1 MRAVSYQMQKQQFE
15 GKNKMTNNPNCGELI
30 GFLLV
35 AFPII
40 ALIFGSDE
48 PAMQTDNAAIIMTG
62 MIFFGIVI
70 GVNSSKRR
78 TQART
83 ATTTTH
89 ETQRRAMM
97 AARTMPTPTTYV
109 ANPQPQPS
117 SVMTHGSTPIAP
129 RKEVETRYLVICPY
143 CGAKNEQGIMKC
155 QNCSAE
161 L

>member
-1 MRAVSYQMQKQQFE
+1 M
-15 GKNKMTNNPNCGELI
+15 GNNPNGGEIL
-30 GFLLV
+30 GFILV

-48 PAMQTDNAAIIMTG
+48 PAMQTDAAAMVFTG

-78 TQART
+78 TQAQAQSTT
-83 ATTTTH
+83 AYETH
-89 ETQRRAMM
+89 RRAMV
-97 AARTMPTPTTYV
+97 AARTAAAPTAYAT
-109 ANPQPQPS
+109 NPHPQSQPS
-117 SVMTHGSTPIAP
+117 SVMTHGSTPITP

-143 CGAKNEQGIMKC
+143 CGAKNEQGLMKC